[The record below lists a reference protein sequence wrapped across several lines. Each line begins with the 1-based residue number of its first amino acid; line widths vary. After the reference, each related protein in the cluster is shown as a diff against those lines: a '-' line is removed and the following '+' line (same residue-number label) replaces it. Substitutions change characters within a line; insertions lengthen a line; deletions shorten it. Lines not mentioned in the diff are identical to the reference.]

1 MGSCAAPS
9 AKRDDKFITTD
20 YLQQCPIKSYES
32 DRGFGFVYVG
42 PSSKEVFFHKSAFPS
57 NFYEHLKIGLEFIG
71 EIRVKDDG
79 RPQVRA
85 CVDII

>member
-1 MGSCAAPS
+1 MQVEKC
-9 AKRDDKFITTD
+9 I
-20 YLQQCPIKSYES
+20 IKSYES

-57 NFYEHLKIGLEFIG
+57 NFYEHLKIGLELSG

-85 CVDII
+85 CRYHLIRRYFNIMPLIVRGQYF